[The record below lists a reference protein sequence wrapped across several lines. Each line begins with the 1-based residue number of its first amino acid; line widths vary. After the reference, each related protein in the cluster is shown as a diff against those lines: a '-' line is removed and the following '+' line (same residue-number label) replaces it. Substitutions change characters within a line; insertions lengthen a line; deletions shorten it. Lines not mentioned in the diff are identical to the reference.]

1 MIENLSRGKRNIALG
16 LLAILL
22 LWFSWNIRS
31 VLNPVILGYL
41 CAFILTPVVLS
52 IERRG
57 FSRLTAVNLTFAAG
71 FVGASLVALV
81 MSLQVLELVS
91 EVRQSVAEAQGSE
104 EAPPNPESS
113 SEQPLEDAAQSA
125 STEAA
130 ALAPA
135 PNSGGT
141 LHMRVERRLV
151 ELQNELD
158 RWGLNVDIGD
168 ANDLYKALGELA
180 QARKLELFG
189 AAGSGAR
196 LFLAFLGRLLN
207 LAGMFLLLPLYAYYF
222 LFVQKDLHQ
231 YLESCLPKDH
241 RKRIMSVAQK
251 IGEVVASF
259 FRGRLSVSLIK
270 GLLISIGLSLFGVE
284 YAFLLGMVSGLLSV
298 VPFIGPLLGFLVTFA
313 IDVPMHPEGTLFGF
327 ATHGIWPSLVRCAIV
342 FGIAELIEGYVLVPR
357 ILGDSLGLHPLV
369 VFVALLA
376 GGAALGTL
384 GILIALPLTAV
395 LVILFKEFVQPAI
408 HDFAEE

>member
-1 MIENLSRGKRNIALG
+1 MIENLSRRKRNIALAV
-16 LLAILL
+16 LAILI

-41 CAFILTPVVLS
+41 CAFILAPLVLS

-91 EVRQSVAEAQGSE
+91 EVRQSVVEAQD
-104 EAPPNPESS
+104 
-113 SEQPLEDAAQSA
+113 SEQ
-125 STEAA
+125 
-130 ALAPA
+130 APA
-135 PNSGGT
+135 SPEAQAGPEANQPAPLGEPGAAGEPKPSLS
-141 LHMRVERRLV
+141 LHTRVERRLE

-158 RWGLNVDIGD
+158 RWGLNVSIGD
-168 ANDLYKALGELA
+168 ADDLYQAAGELV
-180 QARKLELFG
+180 QARQVEIFG
-189 AAGSGAR
+189 VAGSGAR
-196 LFLAFLGRLLN
+196 LFLAFLGRLLS
-207 LAGMFLLLPLYAYYF
+207 LAGMFLLLPLYTYYF
-222 LFVQKDLHQ
+222 LFVQKDLHH

-241 RKRIMSVAQK
+241 RKRIMRVAEK
-251 IGEVVASF
+251 IGEVVANF

-270 GLLISIGLSLFGVE
+270 GLLISVGLSLFGVE

-313 IDVPMHPEGTLFGF
+313 IDVPMHPEGTLFGY

-342 FGIAELIEGYVLVPR
+342 FGLAELIEGYVLVPR